1 MTDFDPRDP
10 ARTGA
15 GDEPPAAGSTDP
27 ADAPTRP
34 IAGWQ
39 PGGQWQHPGWTTPQA
54 HDTTV
59 FPTDVI
65 FDSRRGDE
73 HRPRR
78 SMAERLHLTGIP
90 RMLLVAVA
98 IAALVG
104 GVVGAALAVLAT
116 GGTSSDNGNQALG
129 ALSAP
134 PAQRQNARP
143 PGSVAAVAAEVLP
156 SVVSVNVQSGTSGD
170 TGSGVVL
177 SRDGYVLTNNHVI
190 SSAADGQGQ
199 ITVQLYNRPGQDVPA
214 RIIGRDPQSDLAVIK
229 VQGVDDLKPARLGN
243 SSGLVVGDPVIAVG
257 SPLGL
262 AGTVT
267 TGIISALDRP
277 VAAGDSTANADDL
290 IDAIQTDAAINPGNS
305 GGPLLDAAGAVIGV
319 NSAIATL
326 SDGSAFGGSQG
337 GNIGLGFAIPI
348 DQAKRIASQ
357 IIAQGYAT
365 HAVIGVHINGG
376 FRGVGAQVAAGNDA
390 VDPAGPAGKAGL
402 QAGDVIT
409 AFDGRTITSA
419 EELIALIR
427 KHAPGDRI
435 TLTYLRSGHR
445 RTATVVLGSV
455 RSD

>member
-1 MTDFDPRDP
+1 VSEES
-10 ARTGA
+10 A
-15 GDEPPAAGSTDP
+15 PAAKPSPVPGSTVLIL
-27 ADAPTRP
+27 ATAVAAVLGGAISGLIVHHAESTATHRAQVTLGAPTS
-34 IAGWQ
+34 
-39 PGGQWQHPGWTTPQA
+39 
-54 HDTTV
+54 V
-59 FPTDVI
+59 
-65 FDSRRGDE
+65 
-73 HRPRR
+73 
-78 SMAERLHLTGIP
+78 
-90 RMLLVAVA
+90 
-98 IAALVG
+98 
-104 GVVGAALAVLAT
+104 T
-116 GGTSSDNGNQALG
+116 GGAV
-129 ALSAP
+129 
-134 PAQRQNARP
+134 QRPN
-143 PGSVAAVAAEVLP
+143 GSVAAVAAKILP
-156 SVVSVNVQSGTSGD
+156 SVVSLEVRKGSTGD
-170 TGSGVVL
+170 TGTGIVISAN
-177 SRDGYVLTNNHVI
+177 GYIMTNNHVV
-190 SSAADGQGQ
+190 ADVSKGAQLSVVFADEHQVPG
-199 ITVQLYNRPGQDVPA
+199 TVV
-214 RIIGRDPQSDLAVIK
+214 GRDTVNDLAV
-229 VQGVDDLKPARLGN
+229 VRVNNVRGLQVATLGS
-243 SSGLVVGDPVIAVG
+243 SSGLAVGDPVIAVG